1 MKRNTYYMDEVVT
14 TEKVDVKYFKRLLA
28 RIVPYKKLFLLAFIL
43 LACSSLIALL
53 PPFLIRAIVNDVIP
67 MEEGRTRALVLYV
80 VALAALGVLTAVLP
94 YFHQRIMGTLG
105 HTIIAEVRRE
115 IFLKLQELPFEYY
128 DNRPAGKISIRVT
141 EYVNELADFFTD
153 YLLSLIVNV
162 LKIVAA
168 TVFMLCISP
177 ILTGVIYAAAIPL
190 TVCVYFIKRAV
201 RRLFRKH
208 RAKNSNRNAF
218 IVESIMGEKVIKS
231 NNRSGYNR
239 AVYKDLQEDSAKTW
253 MQIVRRN
260 ELNAPV
266 SELCWNAGILGIYA
280 VALALIG
287 GGATAMAGTVIAF
300 TLYTSICSE
309 PLLQFTAILQQLSQ
323 VSANLERIYETVDT
337 PVTIHD
343 APDAVPLENVRGR
356 VDFNDVTFG
365 YEPGMTVLEHFDLH
379 VRPGEKIALV
389 GPTGAG
395 KTTVISLL
403 TRFYDVGEGSVEVD
417 GHDVRSLTLHSLRK
431 EIGVLMQE
439 PFIFKGS
446 IIENIR
452 YGTPEATD
460 EQCIAAAEAIH
471 CDRVA
476 ARFPEGYYACL
487 GERGEGLSSGE
498 KQLISFA
505 RIVLKNPRIV
515 ILDEATSAIDS
526 ETELLIQAALDR
538 ILEGKTSFI
547 VAHRLST
554 IRKADRILF
563 IADKGIAEQG
573 SHEEL
578 MALKGRYYALNQ
590 RR

>member
-452 YGTPEATD
+452 YGTPE
-460 EQCIAAAEAIH
+460 QCIAAAEAIY

-476 ARFPEGYYACL
+476 ARFPEGYHACL

>member
-239 AVYKDLQEDSAKTW
+239 AVYKDLQEDSARTW

-452 YGTPEATD
+452 YGTPEVTD
-460 EQCIAAAEAIH
+460 EQCIAAAEAIY